1 MDEHQRIVVSPFDG
15 ELDHKFTIPGSKS
28 ITNRAFMLAIC
39 SQGVSRIH
47 NPLFSDDTEAGLEAA
62 RTLGC
67 RVEQTDNVI
76 EIEGIGNE
84 RPVPSAKI
92 NVRSAGTVARFLPCM
107 LAMGAKGEWDLEASE
122 QMTQRPMK
130 GLFEALAELGP
141 CVETRGKP
149 NHYPITV
156 KGQNIEN
163 TQAFVDGSVSSQY
176 LSGVLLGAAQYH
188 TPLTFRT
195 NGQIVQRQYVD
206 ITLDCMRSF
215 GAQVD
220 AATDLSEIT
229 VASTGL
235 TAADFHVEADA
246 STATYYSA
254 LPAALGGTV
263 TIDNLARNSF
273 QPDIRFLEILEQL
286 GCDVVWKENGHVQ
299 ISRPTGL
306 DKLKGGQSFDLN
318 DCSDAA
324 LTVAALAPMADAP
337 IEITG
342 VAHIRNHECDRVD
355 AMTTAMTKM
364 GIHVEEREDGWK
376 IHPGKAKFAEVGTRD
391 DHRMAM
397 ALTVL
402 GLAQN
407 GVSLDY
413 PNCVAKTNPNFFES
427 MDSIR
432 S

>member
-1 MDEHQRIVVSPFDG
+1 LDQSQRITVSPFNG
-15 ELDHKFTIPGSKS
+15 NLNKEFTIPGSKS

-39 SQGVSRIH
+39 SEGVSRIY
-47 NPLFSDDTEAGLEAA
+47 NPLFSDDTQAGLEAA

-67 RVEQTDNVI
+67 RVEQNDNYI
-76 EIEGIGNE
+76 EIEGISRS
-84 RPVPSAKI
+84 RPVSNATI
-92 NVRSAGTVARFLPCM
+92 DVRSAGTVARFLPCM
-107 LAMGAKGEWDLEASE
+107 LAMGDAGTWELNASA

-156 KGQNIEN
+156 KGRQIESN
-163 TQAFVDGSVSSQY
+163 EAFVDGSVSSQY
-176 LSGVLLGAAQYH
+176 LSGVLLGAPQFNSE
-188 TPLTFRT
+188 LTFRT
-195 NGQIVQRQYVD
+195 DGKIVQRQYVD
-206 ITLDCMRSF
+206 ITLDCMRAF
-215 GAQVD
+215 GAKVD
-220 AATDLSEIT
+220 ATDNLSEIK
-229 VASTGL
+229 VSPTGL
-235 TAADFHVEADA
+235 TANNFYVEADA

-254 LPAALGGTV
+254 LPAALGGSV

-273 QPDIRFLEILEQL
+273 QPDIRFLEILTEL
-286 GCDVVWKENGHVQ
+286 GCHVEWAENGHVT
-299 ISRPTGL
+299 ISRPAEL
-306 DKLKGGQSFDLN
+306 KKLKGGQSFNLN

-324 LTVAALAPMADAP
+324 LTVAALAPLADAP

-355 AMTTAMTKM
+355 AMTVALTEM
-364 GIHVEEREDGWK
+364 GITVEERQDGWK
-376 IHPGKAKFAEVGTRD
+376 IFPGEANFAEVGTRD

-402 GLAQN
+402 GLAAD

-413 PNCVAKTNPNFFES
+413 PNCVAKTNPDFFKS
-427 MDSIR
+427 MESIR
-432 S
+432 D